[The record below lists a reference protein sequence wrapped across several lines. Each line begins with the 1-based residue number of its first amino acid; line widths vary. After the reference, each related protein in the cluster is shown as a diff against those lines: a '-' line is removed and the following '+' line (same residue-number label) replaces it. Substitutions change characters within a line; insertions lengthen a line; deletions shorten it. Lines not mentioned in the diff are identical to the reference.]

1 MNPAPL
7 SRRLRRAPLAAA
19 LGLLFAAPAA
29 LAADTVGIGLGSSTL
44 SSGVSAKW
52 HAKSGSGLQLVV
64 GPWGIGPSNFGSSTL
79 AVNLDGI
86 RDMQQI
92 GNLGPINVGWS
103 LGGGAGVAFGTYPV
117 VAAAFVAGLNF
128 KLEPVPLE
136 LALEY
141 RPRLQLLQSIDVDP
155 LNASGHLRWW
165 F

>member
-19 LGLLFAAPAA
+19 LGLLFAAPA
-29 LAADTVGIGLGSSTL
+29 LAADTVGIGLGSATL

-64 GPWGIGPSNFGSSTL
+64 GPWGTGPSNFGNSTL

-86 RDMQQI
+86 RDMPKI
-92 GNLGPINVGWS
+92 GNLGPVDVGWS
-103 LGGGAGVAFGTYPV
+103 LGGGAGVAFASSPT
-117 VAAAFVAGLNF
+117 VAASGVVGLNL
-128 KLEPVPLE
+128 KLQPVPLE

-141 RPRLQLLQSIDVDP
+141 RPVLWILPSINGEL

>member
-7 SRRLRRAPLAAA
+7 QSRLRHAPLLAA

-29 LAADTVGIGLGSSTL
+29 LAGDTVGIGLGSATL

-79 AVNLDGI
+79 ALNLDGI
-86 RDMQQI
+86 RDMPKI
-92 GNLGPINVGWS
+92 GNLGPVDVGWS
-103 LGGGAGVAFGTYPV
+103 LGGGAGVAFASSPT
-117 VAAAFVAGLNF
+117 VAASFVAGLNL
-128 KLEPVPLE
+128 KLQPVPLE

-141 RPRLQLLQSIDVDP
+141 RPVLWILPSIGGEL